1 MPLPANVKVIKIHPA
16 IGIARVSRNDDFYT
30 YGEDPAAYKTNGL
43 MRRQAVQF
51 RLFAYGDNN
60 QGIEELTPQRLADL
74 GVNVVWHARIA
85 NRKVA
90 AADLRADD
98 SFVLQAQASSN
109 QNGGKLVGQLNGFAE
124 GNDIPLGEI
133 RPNGLFI
140 PPKAR
145 IARAT
150 TTTPLS
156 GGSLH
161 DKNVSDN
168 VGDGFI
174 SVTLTDAT
182 SGQTVNVPILPACVL
197 IAPADFSPEQDDP
210 DLYPREHLYDFLLQ
224 QVGGQ
229 NVRPANPVNATARKL
244 DREALKRAT
253 TDFRPGIEF
262 SPDGLPA
269 NLSSIFYPAAQT
281 GDANEL
287 RVLPRT
293 GASGPGIRPGQMTL
307 GLCSPWQFDF
317 KACTCSYWAA
327 QRPDSAFKDDTSPT
341 PVKWLRK
348 KVNDS
353 TGSQGEI
360 TVKQLI
366 EHVDKLGVVRV
377 RNQRAVE
384 TERTEDI
391 P

>member
-1 MPLPANVKVIKIHPA
+1 MPLPANVRAIKIHPA
-16 IGIARVSRNDDFYT
+16 IGIARVTRNDDFYT
-30 YGEDPAAYKTNGL
+30 YGEDPANYKTNGL

-60 QGIEELTPQRLADL
+60 EGLEELTPQRLAAL
-74 GVNVVWHARIA
+74 QIEVVWNARIG

-90 AADLRADD
+90 SLRGDD
-98 SFVLQAQASSN
+98 SFVLQAQAASN
-109 QNGGKLVGQLNGFAE
+109 QNGGKLIGRVNGFAE
-124 GNDIPLGEI
+124 GNDISLGEI
-133 RPNGLFI
+133 HSDGLFI
-140 PPKAR
+140 PPKSR

-156 GGSLH
+156 GLLH
-161 DKNVSDN
+161 DPDISDN

-174 SVTLTDAT
+174 SATLTDT
-182 SGQTVNVPILPACVL
+182 TTGQTINVPIFPACVL
-197 IAPADFSPEQDDP
+197 IAPPDFSPEQDDP
-210 DLYPREHLYDFLLQ
+210 EVYPGRKHLYDFFLQ

-229 NVRPANPVNATARKL
+229 NVTPANPVNASARNL
-244 DREALKRAT
+244 DREALERAT
-253 TDFRPGIEF
+253 TDFAPGIEF
-262 SPDGLPA
+262 SPNGLPGSLA
-269 NLSSIFYPAAQT
+269 SIFYPASQT

-287 RVLPRT
+287 RVIPKT
-293 GASGPGIRPGQMTL
+293 GPFGPGIRPGQMTL

-317 KACTCSYWAA
+317 KACTCSFWAA
-327 QRPDSAFKDDTSPT
+327 QRPDSAFQDDASTT
-341 PVKWLRK
+341 RVRWLRK
-348 KVNDS
+348 KVNDP
-353 TGSQGEI
+353 TGSQGFI
-360 TVKQLI
+360 TVEQLV